1 MHFLTTPLL
10 YRLLTFQASPRYT
23 RIVDVVLAIE
33 FTTVMVI
40 HMVMDEFLL
49 HAVTFGIGVYVIAT
63 RSYSEIDFLENF
75 RSVRQEKCSGYG
87 SVWLL

>member
-1 MHFLTTPLL
+1 M
-10 YRLLTFQASPRYT
+10 
-23 RIVDVVLAIE
+23 DVVLAIE

-63 RSYSEIDFLENF
+63 RSYSEIDFPENF